1 METVEGTQRAVLDG
15 ADQQAETVRA
25 KDECGV
31 NGRCGAH
38 ADSEVENGATI
49 AGLDDGSMTG
59 ASLITS
65 S

>member
-1 METVEGTQRAVLDG
+1 MITVVGALRAVLDG
-15 ADQQAETVRA
+15 ADQQAETVRSE
-25 KDECGV
+25 DECGV
-31 NGRCGAH
+31 DGRGGAH

-59 ASLITS
+59 ASLTAS